1 MAKALRERDD
11 TTNTPKILCDTKA
24 LGRPEKFTNSED
36 DFRRWSRSVTN
47 MVVSVFG
54 RSFEDVLEWV
64 TEQETEVGNG
74 DVDLQF
80 GHFTAMSPDGVEQV
94 TTL

>member
-1 MAKALRERDD
+1 
-11 TTNTPKILCDTKA
+11 
-24 LGRPEKFTNSED
+24 
-36 DFRRWSRSVTN
+36 

-80 GHFTAMSPDGVEQV
+80 GHFTAMNPDGVEQV